1 MKRLIGQGTASEVPR
16 APAKSLFRRATDSYR
31 APQRLNSAYVPE
43 KPAVSAAMRPAARAK
58 FTDPAV
64 SPFSI
69 PSSCF
74 LPPTSNFTDVNSPK
88 RHMVMS

>member
-31 APQRLNSAYVPE
+31 APQRLNSSYVPE
-43 KPAVSAAMRPAARAK
+43 KPAVSILRPTARAK
-58 FTDPAV
+58 FSEPVV

-69 PSSCF
+69 PHRTF
-74 LPPTSNFTDVNSPK
+74 HRLTSNFTDVNSPK